1 MLEKEILRQF
11 WLHWIV
17 KAVERGDNIYMMM
30 LGYRSFDFRR
40 WGLILSFLPCLA
52 PTSYSVALLLF

>member
-17 KAVERGDNIYMMM
+17 KAVERGDDIYMMM
-30 LGYRSFDFRR
+30 VGYHSFDFRR
-40 WGLILSFLPCLA
+40 WGLTFSFLLCLA
-52 PTSYSVALLLF
+52 PISYSGSQCS